1 VSPPSSSSLAEEKRL
16 PSLPWPPSGQ
26 GSTYTTTVTR
36 HGRVDLRISAVLPD
50 GATVT
55 SATLDGSPVEPKLVQ
70 TDPWV
75 GCCDLGTAR
84 AAYGDSGNQH
94 CQLIF
99 GACCSRIARFKSAC
113 SSSLAEKGA
122 PPLTPPYHAPGARL
136 PTLTA
141 WSGDYSTAQDHVA
154 WGAQHGEV
162 DTRISI
168 EDHQI
173 GWHPFAEP
181 GRVAE
186 PRARAPGTGPQR
198 IFRRAELP

>member
-1 VSPPSSSSLAEEKRL
+1 VAAERARL
-16 PSLPWPPSGQ
+16 DIHHYGHPARPGRSAHQCGAAGWGDGHISHARWFAGGAQ
-26 GSTYTTTVTR
+26 AGS
-36 HGRVDLRISAVLPD
+36 D
-50 GATVT
+50 
-55 SATLDGSPVEPKLVQ
+55 
-70 TDPWV
+70 DPWV

-186 PRARAPGTGPQR
+186 PRASAPGTGPQR
-198 IFRRAELP
+198 IFS